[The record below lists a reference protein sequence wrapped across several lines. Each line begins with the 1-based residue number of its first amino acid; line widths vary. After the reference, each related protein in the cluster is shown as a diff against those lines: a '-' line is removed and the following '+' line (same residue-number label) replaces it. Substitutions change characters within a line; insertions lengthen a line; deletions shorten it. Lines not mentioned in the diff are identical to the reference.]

1 MPAIPW
7 LKRFSM
13 NALPLAQGSLE
24 HRAATLDAAS
34 VHAAHGAFLW
44 ATLQRLG
51 ARSADLDDVYQEV
64 FVVLHRRLADY
75 DPALPIRPWLYGI
88 CVRVVAASR
97 RRAHVRR
104 ERLVD
109 AVPEPDA
116 TAPSPEEGADRARR
130 QRVLHEILDELDLER
145 RAVFVMYEIDELPCD
160 QIAEMTGVPVGTVH
174 SRLHAARKDF
184 QRASARWQARHG
196 GGAR

>member
-1 MPAIPW
+1 
-7 LKRFSM
+7 M
-13 NALPLAQGSLE
+13 NALPLAQSSLE
-24 HRAATLDAAS
+24 SRAATLDAAA

-51 ARSADLDDVYQEV
+51 ARPSDLDDVYQEV
-64 FVVLHRRLADY
+64 FIVLHRRLGDY
-75 DPALPIRPWLYGI
+75 DPALPIRPWLFGI

-109 AVPEPDA
+109 VVPESDGN
-116 TAPSPEEGADRARR
+116 APSPEERAERARR
-130 QRVLHEILDELDLER
+130 HEILQEILDELDLER

-196 GGAR
+196 GGVR

>member
-1 MPAIPW
+1 
-7 LKRFSM
+7 M
-13 NALPLAQGSLE
+13 NALPLAQSSLAR
-24 HRAATLDAAS
+24 RAATLDAAG

-51 ARSADLDDVYQEV
+51 GRPADLDDLYQEV
-64 FVVLHRRLADY
+64 FIVLHRRLGDY
-75 DPALPIRPWLYGI
+75 DAALPLRPWLYGI

-109 AVPEPDA
+109 TVPEADA
-116 TAPSPEEGADRARR
+116 GGASPEERAERARR
-130 QRVLHEILDELDLER
+130 HAILQEILDELDLER
-145 RAVFVMYEIDELPCD
+145 RAVFVMYELDELPCE
-160 QIAEMTGVPVGTVH
+160 QIAEMIGVPVGTVH
-174 SRLHAARKDF
+174 SRLHAARKEF

-196 GGAR
+196 GGVR